1 MAKMTDRELIRLAL
15 LDALS
20 WRHALADASAPD
32 TGSRKAYVLRA
43 QQYRDMLDRKY
54 NDSGV
59 TPGAATARSAEMA
72 VLRAGL
78 K

>member
-1 MAKMTDRELIRLAL
+1 MTDRELIRLAL

-32 TGSRKAYVLRA
+32 AGCRQAYVLRA
-43 QQYRDMLDRKY
+43 QQYREMLDRKY
-54 NDSGV
+54 N
-59 TPGAATARSAEMA
+59 GAALGAVSARSAEMA

-78 K
+78 KE

>member
-15 LDALS
+15 MDALA
-20 WRHALADASAPD
+20 WRHALADASSSD
-32 TGSRKAYVLRA
+32 TGARQAYVLRA
-43 QQYRDMLDRKY
+43 QQYREMLDRKY
-54 NDSGV
+54 N
-59 TPGAATARSAEMA
+59 GAALGAASARGAEMA